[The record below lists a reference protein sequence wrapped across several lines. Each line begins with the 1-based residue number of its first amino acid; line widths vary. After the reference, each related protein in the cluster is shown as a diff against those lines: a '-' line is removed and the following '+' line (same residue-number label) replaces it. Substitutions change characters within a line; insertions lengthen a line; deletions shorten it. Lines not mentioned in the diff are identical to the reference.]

1 MTGDHNSNNV
11 PTMEYNVATYLL
23 ANDGGDFVNGTEQT
37 PGNWWTGFDVDLG
50 NVVTARERS
59 PSGVWSRA
67 FARGM
72 VYVVEP
78 GAASQTIKLPRPM
91 HSAEWGT
98 VESLRLSAGQG
109 AVLAG

>member
-1 MTGDHNSNNV
+1 
-11 PTMEYNVATYLL
+11 
-23 ANDGGDFVNGTEQT
+23 
-37 PGNWWTGFDVDLG
+37 
-50 NVVTARERS
+50 
-59 PSGVWSRA
+59 
-67 FARGM
+67 M